1 MKKFLTSFILLLCLS
16 SLIANPS
23 VLSDGN
29 IYKIAVSQSGVHK
42 ITYDF
47 LKDKLKI
54 DVNNLDPKKI
64 QLFGNGGGML
74 PERINA
80 FRYDDLEENEIFVSG
95 EADGR
100 FDGEDYILFYGEGPD
115 KMYYDAS
122 DSRFSIRK
130 NIYDEKTYYFL
141 KIGIDDGARV
151 QTQNS
156 IPNTEYTCVSFND
169 VMRYED
175 DRANLLHDWTQAQGS
190 GKKWFGDHFKVV
202 REYDYSAQFVFP
214 NIISSEP
221 ASVQVEF
228 AGRYE
233 DGNTRFN
240 VTADGQT
247 FTSNSMGK
255 VGGSNESSYATIG
268 KINAD
273 FNPSGDDTKLK
284 VTYPSAGDSEGWL
297 DYIEINARRE
307 LRMAGDQMRFRDLQ
321 TLGKNTSTF
330 KLSNAN
336 NSITIWDISDP
347 LKPKL
352 QEVELVDSEIQFGT
366 TTVEMREFIAFNGQL
381 LLSPEAIGSIENQNL
396 HDLNDVDMVLIY
408 PQELEA
414 EAQMLAEHRS
424 DFDGLEIALVRID
437 QIFNEFSSGS
447 LDPTAIRDFAKML
460 YDRIPQF
467 RYMLLF
473 GDGSFDYKDKYE
485 FGNNHI
491 PVYEADSLNP
501 IYAFPS
507 DDYYVLLEE
516 GAGSS
521 DLLGKISVAIGR
533 IPVRDSEEAQAVV
546 NKIIRYDTTPDNL
559 RDWRNRLVFVGDDED
574 TNTHIND
581 ADDIANQ
588 IASRF
593 PNYNVNKIFLDAYP
607 QVSTPGGDRF
617 PLVTEAINES
627 IFKGT
632 QVITY
637 LGHGGSKGWAQERV
651 LNVSDIISWENAD
664 RLPLFVTA
672 TCSFTGYDDAGFTT
686 AGEKVFL
693 NEDGGAIAL
702 FTTVRAVY
710 ANQNATLTEAAL
722 DSLFQKKGDEVST
735 LGEVLQKAKNA
746 LASISLVTNSRKFTL
761 IGDPSMRLA
770 VPKYNVVTTKINGI
784 PVEATTEPDT
794 IRALQKV
801 TVEGEIRDGNDQL
814 LTDYNGT
821 LYPTIF
827 DKTVSISTLVQDSG
841 SRPKDF
847 KLQKNVLFKGRASVV
862 NGKFSFTFVV
872 PKDINYTYGYGK
884 ISYYTENGQ
893 LLDGAGNYQYLII
906 GGTDPDA
913 LADDQGPEVEV
924 YINTEEFV
932 FGGITDENPTLLVK
946 LADDNGINV
955 VGNSI
960 GHDLEGVLD
969 DKTQNTYLLNDF
981 YESELNDYTKGEVRY
996 PLSKLEEGRH
1006 AIRVKAWDIANNSAE
1021 GYTEFVVAS
1030 SGKIALKHV
1039 LNYPNPFIDNTCF
1052 QFEHNLAEVEMDVL
1066 IHIFTVSGRLIK
1078 TIEERILPAGYI
1090 LAGNDCIKWDG
1101 KDDFGDQLARGVY
1114 LYKVNLRTVNTG
1126 STEINGESSFEKL
1139 VLLK

>member
-1 MKKFLTSFILLLCLS
+1 M
-16 SLIANPS
+16 
-23 VLSDGN
+23 
-29 IYKIAVSQSGVHK
+29 
-42 ITYDF
+42 
-47 LKDKLKI
+47 
-54 DVNNLDPKKI
+54 
-64 QLFGNGGGML
+64 
-74 PERINA
+74 
-80 FRYDDLEENEIFVSG
+80 
-95 EADGR
+95 
-100 FDGEDYILFYGEGPD
+100 
-115 KMYYDAS
+115 
-122 DSRFSIRK
+122 
-130 NIYDEKTYYFL
+130 
-141 KIGIDDGARV
+141 
-151 QTQNS
+151 
-156 IPNTEYTCVSFND
+156 
-169 VMRYED
+169 
-175 DRANLLHDWTQAQGS
+175 
-190 GKKWFGDHFKVV
+190 
-202 REYDYSAQFVFP
+202 
-214 NIISSEP
+214 
-221 ASVQVEF
+221 
-228 AGRYE
+228 
-233 DGNTRFN
+233 
-240 VTADGQT
+240 
-247 FTSNSMGK
+247 
-255 VGGSNESSYATIG
+255 
-268 KINAD
+268 
-273 FNPSGDDTKLK
+273 
-284 VTYPSAGDSEGWL
+284 
-297 DYIEINARRE
+297 
-307 LRMAGDQMRFRDLQ
+307 
-321 TLGKNTSTF
+321 
-330 KLSNAN
+330 
-336 NSITIWDISDP
+336 
-347 LKPKL
+347 
-352 QEVELVDSEIQFGT
+352 
-366 TTVEMREFIAFNGQL
+366 
-381 LLSPEAIGSIENQNL
+381 
-396 HDLNDVDMVLIY
+396 
-408 PQELEA
+408 
-414 EAQMLAEHRS
+414 
-424 DFDGLEIALVRID
+424 
-437 QIFNEFSSGS
+437 
-447 LDPTAIRDFAKML
+447 
-460 YDRIPQF
+460 
-467 RYMLLF
+467 
-473 GDGSFDYKDKYE
+473 
-485 FGNNHI
+485 
-491 PVYEADSLNP
+491 
-501 IYAFPS
+501 
-507 DDYYVLLEE
+507 
-516 GAGSS
+516 
-521 DLLGKISVAIGR
+521 AIGR

-784 PVEATTEPDT
+784 PVEATMEPDT